1 MMDSLRS
8 PTHTSQLPESFI
20 SSATTRNWRKL
31 GVKNPQ
37 TKLTTRANKKRSTK
51 RIFPMEYICQKRNI
65 ESIQSLVQYIIDK
78 RYSTA
83 NAIYSLALN
92 LLQKHS
98 LLHKT
103 HTKNVLQDYC
113 YMCHKDLLTFAL
125 PNNEKDLLGLI
136 YQCLLFEG
144 EKNAMGS
151 YYTPHN
157 IATQMTKGLDFSN
170 GQIFLD
176 PSCGSGA
183 FMLALRDI
191 SPHQIC
197 GIDSDY
203 LAVFIAKVNLL
214 LRFSDCVFSPQIYC
228 ANYLDCP
235 VDITHIQNPRH
246 KLAGYVDYI
255 ITNPP
260 WGAYREACAHIARQ
274 NFGITSKERGSLFFA
289 KAYSQLAPNG
299 LMRFLLPRSV
309 LNVKTHKDLR
319 SFILDNG
326 ALQSITHYANIF
338 SGVTTEFVSIEHTK
352 SPPNTECTII
362 HKERSIQ
369 TPLMSFRQT
378 HNLTFNAYTKQDI
391 TILQKIKNI
400 GRYSLDKSIWALGI
414 VTGNNSAL
422 LYTEPHSKSEPI
434 YTGKDIMPYRL
445 QQAKKHII
453 YQRNALQQVAKDEY
467 YRASEKLMYKFISSS
482 LVFAY
487 DDSKALCLN
496 SANIL
501 IPHIPTMSIKSV
513 LGLLNSCVF
522 TYLYRIMFSEIKI
535 LQGNLLELPFPHITK
550 DLDTKLST
558 LVTQAINGDD
568 EAHTLLQAI
577 IYDIFHLTLAD
588 IARIE
593 EVVYGNAND

>member
-1 MMDSLRS
+1 MIGTNL
-8 PTHTSQLPESFI
+8 ESFI
-20 SSATTRNWRKL
+20 STATMRNWHKL
-31 GVKNPQ
+31 DVKNHQ
-37 TKLTTRANKKRSTK
+37 TKLTKRANKKRSIK
-51 RIFPMEYICQKRNI
+51 RIFPMEYISNECNI
-65 ESIQSLVQYIIDK
+65 ESIQSLINYIIDK

-103 HTKNVLQDYC
+103 HTKCILQDYR
-113 YMCHKDLLTFAL
+113 YICHKDLLTFIL
-125 PNNEKDLLGLI
+125 PNDEKDLLGLI
-136 YQCLLFEG
+136 YQCLLLEG
-144 EKNAMGS
+144 KKNTMGS

-157 IATQMTKGLDFSN
+157 IATQMTKGLDFSK

-183 FMLALRDI
+183 FMLALRDVA
-191 SPHQIC
+191 PHQIY

-203 LAVFIAKVNLL
+203 LAVFIAKINMLL
-214 LRFSDCVFSPQIYC
+214 HFSNMVFIPQIYC
-228 ANYLDCP
+228 VNYLDCP
-235 VDITHIQNPRH
+235 ADITHIQNPQH
-246 KLAGYVDYI
+246 KPMGYFDYI

-260 WGAYREACAHIARQ
+260 WGAYREDCTHIARQ

-289 KAYSQLAPNG
+289 KAYNQLAPNG
-299 LMRFLLPRSV
+299 LIRFLLPRSV
-309 LNVKTHKDLR
+309 LNVKTHRDLR

-326 ALQSITHYANIF
+326 ALQSITHYASIF
-338 SGVTTEFVSIEHTK
+338 SGVTTEFISIEHK
-352 SPPNTECTII
+352 KAPPNTECEII
-362 HKERSIQ
+362 QQDRIIKTPIIAFSQ
-369 TPLMSFRQT
+369 TN
-378 HNLTFNAYTKQDI
+378 NLTFNAYTKQDI
-391 TILQKIKNI
+391 AILQKIKNI
-400 GRYSLDKSIWALGI
+400 GKYSLDKSIWALGI
-414 VTGNNSAL
+414 VTGNNSTL

-453 YQRNALQQVAKDEY
+453 YNRNALQQVARDEY

-501 IPHIPTMSIKSV
+501 IPNIPTMSIKSV
-513 LGLLNSCVF
+513 LGLLNSRVF

-550 DLDTKLST
+550 ELDEKLSA
-558 LVTQAINGDD
+558 LVAQAINGDN
-568 EAHTLLQAI
+568 EAHTPLQAI